1 VRAEGYVLSVY
12 CDAPGCRAQEPNM
25 YGHNKVEA
33 FTRTRAKGW
42 VLGTSDYCTAH
53 AHLAV
58 ERRP

>member
-1 VRAEGYVLSVY
+1 
-12 CDAPGCRAQEPNM
+12 M